1 MTAVWRSV
9 QGLPAAVLI
18 ALVRCY
24 QLLISPWLGPC
35 CRFEPSCSK
44 YFVASVEKYGA
55 VRGAFR
61 GTRRLLRC
69 HPWGGKGYDPP

>member
-1 MTAVWRSV
+1 MTAVWRALS
-9 QGLPAAVLI
+9 GLPAACLI
-18 ALVRCY
+18 GLVRCY

-35 CRFEPSCSK
+35 CRYEPSCSK
-44 YFVASVEKYGA
+44 YFVAAVQKYGA
-55 VRGAFR
+55 MRGALR